1 MSFERIKTCLF
12 RLTAAA
18 LLVCLWG
25 QTALAQKETK
35 IFVVKSK
42 SISSYNKAFEGFK
55 QSSASDWQVVEYDLV
70 GTFKNSSEMVSAVN
84 EAKPDLVLA
93 IGAKAL
99 TAVTQAQISLP
110 VVFCA
115 AINVTKDDLAN
126 SNITGVSLT
135 VSPREQLEVLTS
147 MSPKIKTIGVL
158 LREKNSTHL
167 LKEVVNSIDRQKI
180 NVIPVPLESEKDI
193 PVQLRSVIDKID
205 ALWMLDDA
213 YIHSKESLEFVVGT
227 AIENNTPFMATSEVF
242 VEEGATMALSPSFF
256 DNGKQAAKLVKRI
269 LEQNLQPKDIP
280 ISYHENPDL
289 VLNLKIANKIG
300 FDIPLELTN
309 RAKIVYK

>member
-1 MSFERIKTCLF
+1 MTFERVKTCLLQ
-12 RLTAAA
+12 LTAAT
-18 LLVCLWG
+18 LLACLIG
-25 QTALAQKETK
+25 QTALAQKNAK

-55 QSSASDWQVVEYDLV
+55 QYCASDWQVVEYDLA
-70 GTFKNSSEMVSAVN
+70 GTVKNSAEMISAMN
-84 EAKPDLVLA
+84 EAKPDLVLV

-99 TAVTQAQISLP
+99 TAVTQSQTSLP

-115 AINVTKDDLAN
+115 AINITKDDLGNA
-126 SNITGVSLT
+126 NITGVSLT
-135 VSPREQLEVLTS
+135 VSPREQLEILTS
-147 MSPKIKTIGVL
+147 MSPKIKTIGIL
-158 LREKNSTHL
+158 LREKNSVHL
-167 LKEVVNSIDRQKI
+167 LKEAADSIDRRKI
-180 NVIPVPLESEKDI
+180 NMIPVPLGSEKDI

-213 YIHSKESLEFVVGT
+213 YIHSKETLEFVVGT

-256 DNGKQAAKLVKRI
+256 DNGKQTAKLVKKI
-269 LEQNLQPKDIP
+269 IEQNLQPKDIP

-289 VLNLKIANKIG
+289 VLNLKIAGKIG
-300 FDIPLELTN
+300 LDIPAELTN